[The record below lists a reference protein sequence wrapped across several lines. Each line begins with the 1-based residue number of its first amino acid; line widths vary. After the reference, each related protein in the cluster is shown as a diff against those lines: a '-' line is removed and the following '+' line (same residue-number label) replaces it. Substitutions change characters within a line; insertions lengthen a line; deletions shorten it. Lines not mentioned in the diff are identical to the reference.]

1 MKALN
6 RFVDRPLPVYLA
18 AVLVVFIGTWCLA
31 DLPLKRAPT
40 INIPYS
46 VVVVPYT
53 GAAADAVE
61 SEVTIELEEELN
73 TLDDLRHSV
82 SISREG
88 LSSTFL
94 EFEDRTDMS
103 EALQDVRSKV
113 DLARADFPNDVD
125 FPIIEEISFD
135 DLPIIF
141 FTLSGD
147 IDGYRLRDLAED
159 LKPDLETVPGVSRV
173 DLFGGYEREVRIEAD
188 PALLAQFDLT
198 LAELGRLIERQS
210 RSIPAGQIRGADA
223 QRAIRATGE
232 FETLEEIRSLIVARE
247 AAGPVELREVAVVRL
262 GHKRLASGAW
272 HNGNRSVSL
281 IVRRRPQVNTLE
293 TIRLLKQRV
302 RELEPSLPPG
312 VDIAVT
318 SDTGVEINRMIR
330 NLGIS
335 AVVGVVLVVAV
346 LFAMFGARQAL
357 LIASVLPFSLLFTFI
372 GLRVF
377 DMEISNIAMFALI
390 LVLGLVVDGAI
401 IVGEAIFSEREGG
414 ETPRVAAKSAL
425 SRVGMPVIA
434 ADLTTIAAF
443 LPMLLMVGVM
453 GQFMAVMPKV
463 VIFAL
468 SGSIFVDHLLL
479 PAASARLA
487 MPKRTAPSKLAP
499 DGLPWLSPDLPRA
512 RGSYG
517 RGLQWVLAHRWRV
530 AGAAVVALLA
540 CSLLFV
546 SGAIETIFLP
556 SVDQGRFTVNYALP
570 LGTPLDETNRVGALI
585 MSDIA
590 DIPEVTSYVLTTGDT
605 GALNSDARQGGKQG
619 PEYGRISVDLSPRS
633 DRLRTQ
639 SEIVTGFRSRMERY
653 AGVDIDVEE
662 QQEGPPTGSAFAV
675 RLKGDDL
682 DELALASDRVR
693 WTVSALPGAEDVRVD
708 YERSNPQVRVEIDR
722 ARAEARFG
730 VAPGEVSHTLL
741 TAFLGVEVGRMWIG
755 SERVDL
761 RLQAPPEY
769 GDDIDNVRELSLRGG
784 SDQLVPL
791 GEIASV
797 QHAFTE
803 NAIYRQDGT
812 RAITVRADVA
822 AGVSSVLFEA
832 DARRA
837 LARVMLPTSVR
848 KEFAGGEAEERN
860 RSNASLL
867 EALKWGVLAFYVI
880 IAIQFNSIKQPL
892 IVLFTIPLSLIGVV
906 AGLLVTR
913 IPFSFVVFI
922 GIVALTG
929 IVVNDGIVMVDA
941 INRKRLA
948 GMPLAD
954 AIVTAA
960 QSRLRPVILTT
971 VTTIAG
977 LLPLTIGISDGG
989 EFWIPLGVAIISGLF
1004 VASALTLFVV
1014 PVLYSI
1020 VEDPPRGLR
1029 RASFVP
1035 RTFGSKK
1042 ASARD
1047 RAPAA
1052 PLRSES

>member
-6 RFVDRPLPVYLA
+6 RFIDRPLPVFLVA
-18 AVLVVFIGTWCLA
+18 ALVVFIGIWCLN

-40 INIPYS
+40 IDIPYS
-46 VVVVPYT
+46 VIVVPYI
-53 GAAADAVE
+53 GAAPDDIE

-73 TLDDLRHSV
+73 ALDDLRHTV
-82 SISREG
+82 SISKEG
-88 LSSTFL
+88 VSSIFL

-103 EALQDVRSKV
+103 KTLQDVRNKV
-113 DLARADFPNDVD
+113 DLARAEFPDDVD

-141 FTLSGD
+141 FTLTGD
-147 IDGYRLRDLAED
+147 IDGYRLRDLAD
-159 LKPDLETVPGVSRV
+159 KLTPDLESVPGVSRV

-198 LAELGRLIERQS
+198 LAELGQIIDRQS
-210 RSIPAGQIRGADA
+210 RSVPAGQIRGAEA

-232 FETLEEIRSLIVARE
+232 FETLEEIRALVVAE
-247 AAGPVELREVAVVRL
+247 EVAGPIELRDVAVVRL
-262 GHKRLASGAW
+262 GHKRLSSGAW
-272 HNGNRSVSL
+272 YNGKSSVSL

-293 TIRLLKQRV
+293 TIRLLKERV

-312 VDIAVT
+312 VDIAVS
-318 SDTGVEINRMIR
+318 SDSGVEINQMLR

-335 AVVGVVLVVAV
+335 AIVGVVLVVAV
-346 LFAMFGARQAL
+346 LFAMFGARQAI
-357 LIASVLPFSLLFTFI
+357 LIASVLPFALLFTFI

-401 IVGEAIFSEREGG
+401 IVGEAIFTEREGG
-414 ETPRVAAKSAL
+414 ESPKVAAKSAL
-425 SRVGMPVIA
+425 ARVGMPVIA

-443 LPMLLMVGVM
+443 MPMLLMVGVM

-468 SGSIFVDHLLL
+468 SGSVFVDHLLL
-479 PAASARLA
+479 PAASARLGK
-487 MPKRTAPSKLAP
+487 PKQSAPSRVAP
-499 DGLPWLSPDLPRA
+499 DGLPWVSPDLPRA
-512 RGSYG
+512 RGVYR
-517 RGLQWVLAHRWRV
+517 RGLLRVLGHRWMV
-530 AGAAVVALLA
+530 TGGAVVAMLV
-540 CSLLFV
+540 CVLLFV

-570 LGTPLDETNRVGALI
+570 LGTSLDETNRVGDLI
-585 MSDIA
+585 MADIA
-590 DIPEVTSYVLTTGDT
+590 DIPEVSSYVLTTGDT

-619 PEYGRISVDLSPRS
+619 PEYGKISVDLTPRS
-633 DRLRTQ
+633 DRIRPQ
-639 SEIVTGFRSRMERY
+639 SDIVTEFRLRMERY

-662 QQEGPPTGSAFAV
+662 RQEGPPTGSALAV
-675 RLKGDDL
+675 RLKGEDL
-682 DELALASDRVR
+682 DELAVASEQVQ
-693 WTVSALPGAEDVRVD
+693 WAVSALPGALDVRVD

-722 ARAEARFG
+722 AQAEARFG
-730 VAPGEVSHTLL
+730 VAPREASHTLL

-761 RLQAPPEY
+761 RLQAPQGY
-769 GDDIDNVRELSLRGG
+769 GDNIENVRELSLRGRSG
-784 SDQLVPL
+784 QLVPL
-791 GEIASV
+791 GEVARV
-797 QHAFTE
+797 EHAFTE
-803 NAIYRQDGT
+803 NAIYRHDGM

-822 AGVSSVLFEA
+822 AGISSVAFES
-832 DARRA
+832 DARQA
-837 LARVMLPTSVR
+837 LASVKLPTSVR
-848 KEFAGGEAEERN
+848 KEFGGGEAEERS

-867 EALKWGVLAFYVI
+867 EALKWGVLAIYVI
-880 IAIQFNSIKQPL
+880 IAIQFNSIKQPF
-892 IVLFTIPLSLIGVV
+892 IVLFTIPLALIGVM
-906 AGLLVTR
+906 AGLLVTQ

-922 GIVALTG
+922 GVVALTG

-941 INRKRLA
+941 INRKRYA

-960 QSRLRPVILTT
+960 QGRLRPVILTT

-989 EFWIPLGVAIISGLF
+989 EFWIPLGVAIISGLL

-1020 VEDPPRGLR
+1020 IEDPPHGLR
-1029 RASFVP
+1029 RMRFSLPASWAEA
-1035 RTFGSKK
+1035 R
-1042 ASARD
+1042 ARD
-1047 RAPAA
+1047 RAPAS
-1052 PLRSES
+1052 PLRSDP